1 VVAELVVVGIE
12 TAYDAHRILAD
23 MNRMDARRSAEPGAE
38 DEVAGLLITHPS
50 MPSTLGESVGASGDD
65 ISGPLSDC
73 GIERDFVLS
82 LAEMLESDAAALFLV
97 VRRSQTG
104 KVMDELSGFPGR
116 VLRSPL
122 SADQIPR
129 VRSALSRV
137 CTARR

>member
-1 VVAELVVVGIE
+1 MAELVVVGIE

-23 MNRMDARRSAEPGAE
+23 MNRMDARRPAEPGTE

-50 MPSTLGESVGASGDD
+50 MPSTLGECDD